1 MEQLKELNGGKDSA
15 SRSMVTFLALNTS
28 AITLI
33 PTTVISIRMTY
44 ESANPTEIV
53 GVTFIAQVL
62 YDRSD
67 LIDRYFTEEGVGR
80 GGKNEH
86 CQYDIIMGNP
96 LCHWF
101 YPLYGTIKKVP
112 TYESFVEGGKEG
124 IQIAISIL
132 PFMVGMLV
140 SISIF
145 RASGALDAMI
155 SVMKPMLDLI
165 HVPAEIVP
173 LALIRPISGS
183 AGLSI
188 TTDLIA
194 TYGPDSFIGRL
205 ASTMQGST
213 DTTFIF

>member
-62 YDRSD
+62 SMIRRFG
-67 LIDRYFTEEGVGR
+67 LTAIFTEEGVGR

-101 YPLYGTIKKVP
+101 YPSIWHDK
-112 TYESFVEGGKEG
+112 ESSDV
-124 IQIAISIL
+124 
-132 PFMVGMLV
+132 
-140 SISIF
+140 
-145 RASGALDAMI
+145 
-155 SVMKPMLDLI
+155 
-165 HVPAEIVP
+165 
-173 LALIRPISGS
+173 
-183 AGLSI
+183 
-188 TTDLIA
+188 
-194 TYGPDSFIGRL
+194 
-205 ASTMQGST
+205 
-213 DTTFIF
+213 